1 MHELESHTHAPPWQ
15 VHVLGSFRS
24 THWFV
29 ASSHTSLHVDVNHRH
44 DRFATVHF
52 PPGFKVLFWRA
63 AAHACRRRCR
73 AVLVLERRFRT
84 SSNIAPRRGDDSAAD
99 VVVEIKL
106 SAGAS
111 TAVAA
116 DIDRA
121 AAKAKKM
128 MCLAFNMVKS
138 RRCSSC
144 AVGLFCGCFR
154 RAIVTTVRK
163 SRRSDRGVSFGRQ
176 ASCILVCS
184 DGTHI
189 DRRRDWAYV
198 DGRNAS
204 GAYFVVLD
212 RRQKKRLWKLLYG
225 FVRVRA

>member
-1 MHELESHTHAPPWQ
+1 MHELESHTHAPPSQ

-44 DRFATVHF
+44 DRFETEHF

-63 AAHACRRRCR
+63 AAHACRRRRCCCR
-73 AVLVLERRFRT
+73 ALLVLERRFRT
-84 SSNIAPRRGDDSAAD
+84 SSNVASFRGDDSALD

-106 SAGAS
+106 SAGAV
-111 TAVAA
+111 AAAAAAA
-116 DIDRA
+116 DIESA

-144 AVGLFCGCFR
+144 VVGLF
-154 RAIVTTVRK
+154 
-163 SRRSDRGVSFGRQ
+163 
-176 ASCILVCS
+176 VC
-184 DGTHI
+184 
-189 DRRRDWAYV
+189 
-198 DGRNAS
+198 
-204 GAYFVVLD
+204 L
-212 RRQKKRLWKLLYG
+212 LWLPS
-225 FVRVRA
+225 

>member
-1 MHELESHTHAPPWQ
+1 VQRGSGARHELESHTHAPPWQ

-44 DRFATVHF
+44 GRFGTEHF

-84 SSNIAPRRGDDSAAD
+84 SSNVAPLRGDDSASD

-111 TAVAA
+111 AAVAA
-116 DIDRA
+116 DIESA
-121 AAKAKKM
+121 VAKAMKM
-128 MCLAFNMVKS
+128 VCLAFNMVKVVDDEVV
-138 RRCSSC
+138 
-144 AVGLFCGCFR
+144 VGLFVCLL
-154 RAIVTTVRK
+154 
-163 SRRSDRGVSFGRQ
+163 SF
-176 ASCILVCS
+176 A
-184 DGTHI
+184 I
-189 DRRRDWAYV
+189 DRD
-198 DGRNAS
+198 DGS
-204 GAYFVVLD
+204 
-212 RRQKKRLWKLLYG
+212 QIPTI
-225 FVRVRA
+225 